1 MREIDNVL
9 YGKYWMA
16 AHLVLSVVSAGAV
29 IGVLWI
35 CDIPL
40 CKLLSIINNDTTML
54 SASIGGFLFAGMSIL
69 ISVNDNKKLAILKE
83 LGKENIIFRIL
94 ICSILCFMIS
104 MVLMVIDIKLFS
116 FDSNVIEIIPKTIKG
131 VSETLSLFILWVGLV
146 YLFSSLKI
154 FYFLFK

>member
-1 MREIDNVL
+1 
-9 YGKYWMA
+9 MA
-16 AHLVLSVVSAGAV
+16 AHLVLSVVSAGTI